1 MPEFEEHQDAVE
13 DAVRSLVAQVA
24 TDLDDEWTLLEMLGV
39 EG

>member
-1 MPEFEEHQDAVE
+1 MSEPEEYTEIIE
-13 DAVRSLVAQVA
+13 SAVRRIVADVA